1 MCLNLVLSWWIAAF
15 FFSVSRILL
24 VNDHHSSQ
32 TWGFPRACQPVPL
45 MLFGWWAL
53 PRGAGGTPLM
63 LIISQRA
70 ACLRKEEP
78 RRRVRSSKNKLRAAG
93 GCEGEVR
100 SGLWTETEH
109 CVCKEKCSLAD
120 TYGVLQDFC
129 SAHFRVS
136 RPNRSSSQTPDD
148 ISPPQRQTKQPNCF
162 SLPSLCP
169 PLSLRVLL
177 QTNVHVLGWQRL
189 SRRGKTMLCHKQKLL
204 FRRKRKFLKFNFL
217 LKFIFNDP
225 NTVRLHVHRRPS
237 Y

>member
-1 MCLNLVLSWWIAAF
+1 M
-15 FFSVSRILL
+15 
-24 VNDHHSSQ
+24 
-32 TWGFPRACQPVPL
+32 
-45 MLFGWWAL
+45 
-53 PRGAGGTPLM
+53 RG
-63 LIISQRA
+63 R
-70 ACLRKEEP
+70 
-78 RRRVRSSKNKLRAAG
+78 
-93 GCEGEVR
+93 GEVR
-100 SGLWTETEH
+100 GMDRDRALCLQREVQLSRYLR
-109 CVCKEKCSLAD
+109 C
-120 TYGVLQDFC
+120 VLQDLC

-169 PLSLRVLL
+169 SLSLRVLL

-189 SRRGKTMLCHKQKLL
+189 SRRGKTMLCHKQQLL